1 MVTLDASAS
10 SDLDNNT
17 LTYKWTAPPGII
29 LSSTTVAKPNFT
41 APQVLTDQSY
51 AFSLIVNDGIV
62 NSTADQVYITV
73 RQINKAPVLTS
84 GKSYTVY
91 ENSPQEFLLEGTDA
105 ENDPINFSFENLPTF
120 LHLTKKTNTSAILS
134 GTFTNQYVGVNS
146 YHLNLSDGVSTTK
159 ETLTIIVTNV
169 DGGPYVKDSIK
180 NVSVNK
186 GSTDIVIDLNLVFAN
201 SNQGDIL
208 NFSVA
213 SNTNDQIVTAQ
224 IAGANLTL
232 SFSKESTGLSQ
243 IVIKASSNGKEA
255 QSKFNVEVNLPTGI
269 NYLDHNPEV
278 LIFPNPTEGDIHL
291 RFKEIPENETWVYV
305 YNTSGKLILKSL
317 ITNAEEII
325 KLNGYTPGVYLIQI
339 ARPKLKTYKVILR

>member
-1 MVTLDASAS
+1 
-10 SDLDNNT
+10 
-17 LTYKWTAPPGII
+17 
-29 LSSTTVAKPNFT
+29 
-41 APQVLTDQSY
+41 
-51 AFSLIVNDGIV
+51 
-62 NSTADQVYITV
+62 
-73 RQINKAPVLTS
+73 
-84 GKSYTVY
+84 
-91 ENSPQEFLLEGTDA
+91 
-105 ENDPINFSFENLPTF
+105 
-120 LHLTKKTNTSAILS
+120 LS

-159 ETLTIIVTNV
+159 EILTIIVTNV

-186 GSTDIVIDLNLVFAN
+186 GTTDIVIDLNLVFAN

-208 NFSVA
+208 NYSVA
-213 SNTNDQIVTAQ
+213 SNTNDKIVTAQ
-224 IAGANLTL
+224 IVGANLTL

-255 QSKFNVEVNLPTGI
+255 QSKFDVKVNLPTGI
-269 NYLDHNPEV
+269 DHVDYNPEV

-317 ITNAEEII
+317 ITDTEEII
-325 KLNGYTPGVYLIQI
+325 KLNGYAPGVYLIQI